1 MDAQAIVNTIG
12 SLLMSSEDDRITGK
26 NQSLYAEPLDKVFTP
41 YRRPIRRTLR
51 HAGMPLKYLWAG
63 SPCRSADRSPL
74 RHARMPLRH
83 LWAGSPYRRPVRRT
97 LCHAITCIRWAP
109 PASRVRVSTCLS
121 EVFRCPLPS
130 IFMKFTWHANLHYRY
145 L

>member
-51 HAGMPLKYLWAG
+51 HTGMPLRRLWAGLSCQSADRSPLRHVGMPLRYLWAGSPCRRPVRASVSCRSWTGRLAVRHTGMPLKYLWAG
-63 SPCRSADRSPL
+63 SPYQSAYRSPL
-74 RHARMPLRH
+74 RHARMPLR
-83 LWAGSPYRRPVRRT
+83 
-97 LCHAITCIRWAP
+97 
-109 PASRVRVSTCLS
+109 CL
-121 EVFRCPLPS
+121 
-130 IFMKFTWHANLHYRY
+130 
-145 L
+145 

>member
-12 SLLMSSEDDRITGK
+12 SLFMSSEDDRITGK

-63 SPCRSADRSPL
+63 SPCQSADRSPFATRPCL
-74 RHARMPLRH
+74 RETDEKMEYLYITTPERV
-83 LWAGSPYRRPVRRT
+83 VRE
-97 LCHAITCIRWAP
+97 IGK
-109 PASRVRVSTCLS
+109 SR
-121 EVFRCPLPS
+121 
-130 IFMKFTWHANLHYRY
+130 A
-145 L
+145 

>member
-51 HAGMPLKYLWAG
+51 HAVMPQKCLWVG
-63 SPCRSADRSPL
+63 SPCRGPTGIEERDRF
-74 RHARMPLRH
+74 RRA
-83 LWAGSPYRRPVRRT
+83 RPV
-97 LCHAITCIRWAP
+97 
-109 PASRVRVSTCLS
+109 
-121 EVFRCPLPS
+121 
-130 IFMKFTWHANLHYRY
+130 
-145 L
+145 